1 MFSPNSFKELIL
13 NVWISIARYELRNE
27 IKNGKSK
34 TFSMNHLKIKLI
46 ISIDF
51 SNNQIEKGSLIALLD

>member
-34 TFSMNHLKIKLI
+34 TFSMSHLKIKLI

-51 SNNQIEKGSLIALLD
+51 LNNQIEKGSLIALLD

>member
-1 MFSPNSFKELIL
+1 MFSPNSVKELIL

-34 TFSMNHLKIKLI
+34 TFSMSHLKIKLI

-51 SNNQIEKGSLIALLD
+51 LNNQIEKGSLIALLD

>member
-51 SNNQIEKGSLIALLD
+51 LNNQIEKGSLIALLD

>member
-34 TFSMNHLKIKLI
+34 TFSMSHLKIKLI
-46 ISIDF
+46 FSIDF
-51 SNNQIEKGSLIALLD
+51 LNNQIEKGSLIALLD

>member
-34 TFSMNHLKIKLI
+34 IFSMSHLKIKLI
-46 ISIDF
+46 ISTDF
-51 SNNQIEKGSLIALLD
+51 LNNQIAKGSLIALLD

>member
-1 MFSPNSFKELIL
+1 MFSPNKFKELIL

-51 SNNQIEKGSLIALLD
+51 LNNQIEKGSLIALLD